1 MIMASVLLSKLDVGY
16 LEKCSGDSGLNYGII
31 IGQNVKSESFLVVH
45 LAKNCEEDMEIL
57 LKANENELLQGPTSI
72 ADIST
77 QALATQWTA
86 ASKMCP
92 GSFNVQ
98 GVFVTS
104 EKQNFGDENTNIAAK
119 KMLHELH
126 NILFQGN
133 VFCTSVD
140 EENPALIF
148 LAYSAAS
155 KKAICQAYTNDMTGG
170 SFASMNCQFIDKPID
185 WHTFECC
192 YELDEIFPIFDDSQ
206 RINIENQFQRALL
219 AMKRSLSESEMFI
232 ENIWVDESLSLDGF
246 AANNR
251 KKVANENYKATI
263 FLPVKCHQYNEH
275 SVKVRKF
282 NGTIRLS
289 GIIFSRIWC
298 SNKNTLGDV
307 KRYVQNDILRS
318 LAARIQVYCDGL
330 TDPHVN
336 NDSVFIS
343 EPPRRVFFN
352 LFADGTINPIQFS
365 EYIFRGEAPTVA
377 VAQAKQVLDLD
388 ISLENI
394 VADLEGLPD
403 DEIFSDISLGN
414 VQKNSPQ
421 PMVNTEKY
429 LTRSMYILGITISLL
444 VLLCSIWLHYF
455 FP

>member
-1 MIMASVLLSKLDVGY
+1 MASVLLSKLDVGY
-16 LEKCSGDSGLNYGII
+16 LEKCSGDSGINYGII
-31 IGQNVKSESFLVVH
+31 IGQNIKPESFLVVH

-57 LKANENELLQGPTSI
+57 LKGNENELSQGPTCI
-72 ADIST
+72 AEISS
-77 QALATQWTA
+77 QALATQWIS

-104 EKQNFGDENTNIAAK
+104 EKQNLDDENTYLAAK
-119 KMLHELH
+119 KMLHNLQT
-126 NILFQGN
+126 ILIQSN
-133 VFCTSVD
+133 VFCASID
-140 EENPALIF
+140 EDNLTLIF
-148 LAYSAAS
+148 LAYSAAN
-155 KKAICQAYTNDMTGG
+155 KKAICQGYTHDIMGG
-170 SFASMNCQFIDKPID
+170 SFATMNCHFIDKPMG

-232 ENIWVDESLSLDGF
+232 ENIWVDESLPLDGF
-246 AANNR
+246 VASNR
-251 KKVANENYKATI
+251 KKVVNEHYKATI

-289 GIIFSRIWC
+289 GIIFSKIWC
-298 SNKNTLGDV
+298 SNRNTLGDV
-307 KRYVQNDILRS
+307 KRFVQTDILRS

-330 TDPHVN
+330 TDPHVT

-352 LFADGTINPIQFS
+352 LFADGTVNPIQFS

-394 VADLEGLPD
+394 IADLEGLPD
-403 DEIFSDISLGN
+403 DEIFSDVSLSN
-414 VQKNSPQ
+414 LQKNSAQ
-421 PMVNTEKY
+421 PIVNTAKY
-429 LTRSMYILGITISLL
+429 LTRSMYILSITISLL

-455 FP
+455 FA